1 MKIKIKRSDTLPRN
15 WKSVG
20 LSSKAWEELNGG
32 KAIEVEAIPSE
43 YKNLVEEVES
53 SPSSA
58 STGSKATNSKG
69 GKK

>member
-32 KAIEVEAIPSE
+32 KAIEVESIPSE
-43 YKNLVEEVES
+43 YKSLVEEVKES
-53 SPSSA
+53 SSA
-58 STGSKATNSKG
+58 SKGSKAATKG
-69 GKK
+69 GK

>member
-15 WKSVG
+15 WKSIG

-43 YKNLVEEVES
+43 YEGLVEEES
-53 SPSSA
+53 SSSSA
-58 STGSKATNSKG
+58 SQGSKAASKG